1 MQRGASGRT
10 VGTHLT
16 IVRRSQHAHGSFFG
30 TAVALAIST
39 LTAGCVTDGQPLAS
53 IFGGASGAVAFDT
66 IDGPPVGVFQKLVQK
81 LDAEAQARQI
91 AVVPH
96 DGPAQYRVRGYLAA
110 NVTRGETAIA
120 WVWDVYDSEERR
132 RVRITGEEQA
142 GRVGRNA
149 WAGANDVV
157 LERIARNGMER
168 LAAFLAAPGAE
179 PPARSGEIAVAGLGR
194 RDDFSPESWGIF
206 RIFTAAS
213 SAEPIEQT
221 ATDQA
226 AEVPLPRRRPALTAS
241 VAPVEAL
248 AFAPPDR

>member
-1 MQRGASGRT
+1 MQRGAGGRS
-10 VGTHLT
+10 VGKRLRV
-16 IVRRSQHAHGSFFG
+16 VRGSLPPHGSLFA
-30 TAVALAIST
+30 TALALAVST
-39 LTAGCVTDGQPLAS
+39 LTAGCATDGQPMAS
-53 IFGGASGAVAFDT
+53 IFGGSSAAVAFDT

-96 DGPAQYRVRGYLAA
+96 DNPAQYRIRTYLAA
-110 NVTRGETAIA
+110 SVTRGETAIA

-132 RVRITGEEQA
+132 RLRITGEEPA

-168 LAAFLAAPGAE
+168 LAAFLTAPGAE
-179 PPARSGEIAVAGLGR
+179 PPARSGEIAVAGLR

-206 RIFTAAS
+206 QILTAAS
-213 SAEPIEQT
+213 SAEPTEQP
-221 ATDQA
+221 ATDQT

-241 VAPVEAL
+241 VAPAGAM